1 VDSCGDI
8 KVPEELQ
15 VLSVWQRR
23 PVSKGEQPVHF
34 MRHRHPHRCSV
45 DDKGLEGSD
54 DWNRVALSK
63 DQLRQADERTLLVQC
78 QEHYPDL
85 GVQFPEWAD
94 HFDETEAA
102 LGEQL
107 VVSGMNSENICV
119 GDVFASDHS
128 TLEIKVSFPRL
139 PCFRVDKRYPLGQ
152 DPRPKTG
159 QPGTVRQWIA
169 ANGKGGFFC
178 SVRRPG
184 DVADGDTLKL
194 VQRPCP
200 DWTLKHISNI
210 CYPKSP
216 MMMTWQGDD
225 AELKELTELEEL
237 GYHEWK
243 ERLIVIRASLE
254 KRRPLMIPDWLGT
267 PMMREEGEDWILGL
281 WKVIGCSGGG
291 DYVELVISEDNTI
304 TSTEPLLNGADFAAK
319 VEEEEE
325 EYTLDVQIG
334 DFSLIATMNGF
345 GPAGGRALLVFS
357 NGCIWSRVGK
367 DLDCGSELSIRSSE
381 QQYPSS
387 LSYMSLNSLSHRSGN
402 SRSTGSKDRKYKP
415 ATISEIFFPG

>member
-1 VDSCGDI
+1 
-8 KVPEELQ
+8 
-15 VLSVWQRR
+15 
-23 PVSKGEQPVHF
+23 
-34 MRHRHPHRCSV
+34 
-45 DDKGLEGSD
+45 
-54 DWNRVALSK
+54 
-63 DQLRQADERTLLVQC
+63 
-78 QEHYPDL
+78 
-85 GVQFPEWAD
+85 
-94 HFDETEAA
+94 
-102 LGEQL
+102 
-107 VVSGMNSENICV
+107 
-119 GDVFASDHS
+119 
-128 TLEIKVSFPRL
+128 
-139 PCFRVDKRYPLGQ
+139 
-152 DPRPKTG
+152 
-159 QPGTVRQWIA
+159 
-169 ANGKGGFFC
+169 
-178 SVRRPG
+178 
-184 DVADGDTLKL
+184 
-194 VQRPCP
+194 
-200 DWTLKHISNI
+200 
-210 CYPKSP
+210 

-254 KRRPLMIPDWLGT
+254 KRRPLMIPDWLGA